1 MERLKGML
9 YLLCAFSL
17 AGTSVI
23 AVRFVNGGMGT
34 FTITAVSL
42 MIALLCLLP
51 FCWKALA
58 ETVRLSTLKDWMLL
72 AFQALFGIVL
82 FRMFL
87 LYGLV
92 HTSAGEAGIIT
103 GATPAVTVLLA
114 KLLLGETVDGAK
126 LAGILSTIAGIVL
139 IQGLIAE
146 GSPFSMNHLGG
157 NALVLCAAACE
168 SLFNVISRTAAVRS
182 ASSRRATMQPMVQTT
197 LVTAIAGGLCTFPAL
212 REHPLASLSALGWEG
227 WLALV
232 WYGPVVTALAFVC
245 WYAGIKRNPV
255 STAAAFSGMMPFTAL
270 LLSVLILREHAGWQ
284 QWSGG
289 MLVILGMIL
298 IGTGPSRAAKRAVR
312 SA

>member
-1 MERLKGML
+1 ML

-197 LVTAIAGGLCTFPAL
+197 LVTAIAGGFAHSRRSVSIRWP
-212 REHPLASLSALGWEG
+212 RSPPWDGKGGSR
-227 WLALV
+227 
-232 WYGPVVTALAFVC
+232 WYGTGRSSRHWPLF
-245 WYAGIKRNPV
+245 AG
-255 STAAAFSGMMPFTAL
+255 MPA
-270 LLSVLILREHAGWQ
+270 SN
-284 QWSGG
+284 
-289 MLVILGMIL
+289 
-298 IGTGPSRAAKRAVR
+298 GTPCRRRRHSPG
-312 SA
+312 